1 LSLLEISDAKHMTK
15 GASSGDMD
23 LADAFGDFGLNGHDP
38 SDGTSSYG
46 IFSSDL
52 LQNWLSLV

>member
-1 LSLLEISDAKHMTK
+1 MTK